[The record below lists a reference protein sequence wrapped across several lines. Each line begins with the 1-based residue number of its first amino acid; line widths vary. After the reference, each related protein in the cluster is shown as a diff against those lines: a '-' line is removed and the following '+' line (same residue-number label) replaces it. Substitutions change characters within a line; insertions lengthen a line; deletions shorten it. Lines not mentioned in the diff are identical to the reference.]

1 MQYSELPLP
10 VLHIFSASSSALP
23 HSPGPANGS
32 LYARVRKRSRTKGDM
47 FPQATSGPIP
57 SDLALSASSDSGFS
71 IASQWTGVITAVSP
85 GRGPSEDERTQQRRL
100 LSGVGLEKPQPPLED
115 MTKLPAS
122 SNGEGKMD
130 GDKEGSGQPVNEEA
144 LPSERETDIL
154 DDDEFIPEASPA
166 LDRHSLASI
175 GSLSSESLPE
185 AQQLVQ
191 SGSGYST
198 PSTYTTQSWV
208 QQQQAVDAP
217 EGEEQTDQGWD
228 SPVDTPPLIGPDTL
242 SVPDMPNTGTSR
254 REAVQRR
261 VEGGVGVERSPVQ
274 MDSDKH
280 STHTTYVQH
289 SPHATHTPLPS
300 GEPCGQEE
308 LASLVT
314 DMDESIEQ
322 LNRLILDLDPTFIP
336 VPTRHPALPLSRS
349 ASLHTNGIRQ
359 TTTDANTS
367 QSGWKH
373 RQASDVTD
381 YPGFHSPGWSGAQ
394 TFQNSL
400 IFRPNLLPSQHG
412 RLYRMEDYEGQTP
425 VTESCDI
432 VPPTPAFPVSPP
444 TPYVKSCPVVSYLR
458 HSKGQWEMS
467 RTSQDSRSFLDGS
480 MNQTPASSNGE
491 LFCSEVSFTPATC
504 QRMFGSMHSVPSRS
518 TLPHTNS
525 QTPPPVWLDRTPMS
539 LSSPFL
545 PPSSSSLSPL
555 SLLNAHRS
563 PLGAQRDLEWSG
575 GQSRCERNQDAQS
588 QGDIVSLLLGNGHL
602 GLEDS
607 LLEAVEGLGGLDL
620 GLGLGEDG
628 LTGLPPVLPEKR
640 VPGLAGSRSPS
651 LSGLSSP
658 HSGSSLSIPFPS
670 AMTPAPF
677 RGLSPGGGGAPLP
690 VSDPFSS
697 KQDNV
702 KFVQDTS
709 KFWYKPDISRDQAIG
724 VLKDKEPG
732 SFIVRD
738 SHSFRG
744 AYGLAIKVATPPPS
758 VLTQSKKVGGDLSNE
773 LVRHFL
779 IECTQKGVQ
788 LKGCPNE
795 PYFGSLTALICQHSI
810 TPLALPCKL
819 IIPERETSDPS
830 TQSVTNSAAE
840 LLKQGA
846 ACSVWFLGSVELESL
861 TGYQAVQKA
870 ASLTLAMDPPPTS
883 TVVNFKVST
892 QGITLTDNQ
901 RKLFFRRHYT
911 VNTVI
916 FCALDP
922 QDRKWTRDGCSSAK
936 IFGFVARKSMSGTE
950 NVCHLFAEHDPE
962 QPASAIVNFVSKVMI
977 GSLKK

>member
-1 MQYSELPLP
+1 
-10 VLHIFSASSSALP
+10 
-23 HSPGPANGS
+23 
-32 LYARVRKRSRTKGDM
+32 M

-57 SDLALSASSDSGFS
+57 SGLALSASSDSGFS

-100 LSGVGLEKPQPPLED
+100 LSGVGLEKAQPPLED

-130 GDKEGSGQPVNEEA
+130 GDKEGLGQPVNEEA

-198 PSTYTTQSWV
+198 TYTTQSWV
-208 QQQQAVDAP
+208 QQAVDAP

-261 VEGGVGVERSPVQ
+261 MEGGVGVERSPEVTTHVQ
-274 MDSDKH
+274 H
-280 STHTTYVQH
+280 STHATHT
-289 SPHATHTPLPS
+289 THTPLPS
-300 GEPCGQEE
+300 GEPYGQEE

-336 VPTRHPALPLSRS
+336 VPTRHPVPPLSRS
-349 ASLHTNGIRQ
+349 VSLHTNGISQ
-359 TTTDANTS
+359 TTTHANAS

-400 IFRPNLLPSQHG
+400 IFRPNLLPSQRG
-412 RLYRMEDYEGQTP
+412 RLYRMEDYEGQAP

-444 TPYVKSCPVVSYLR
+444 TPYMKSCPVVSYMR

-467 RTSQDSRSFLDGS
+467 RTSQDSQSFLDSS

-491 LFCSEVSFTPATC
+491 LFCSEVSFTPTTC
-504 QRMFGSMHSVPSRS
+504 QRMFGSMHSVSSR

-525 QTPPPVWLDRTPMS
+525 
-539 LSSPFL
+539 
-545 PPSSSSLSPL
+545 
-555 SLLNAHRS
+555 LLNVHRS
-563 PLGAQRDLEWSG
+563 PLGAQRDLEGSG
-575 GQSRCERNQDAQS
+575 GQSWGERNQDAQS
-588 QGDIVSLLLGNGHL
+588 QGDLVSLLLGNGHL

-620 GLGLGEDG
+620 GLGLGEG
-628 LTGLPPVLPEKR
+628 RLTGLPPVLPEKR
-640 VPGLAGSRSPS
+640 VPALAGSRSPS

-690 VSDPFSS
+690 GSDPFSS

-724 VLKDKEPG
+724 VLKDREPG

-744 AYGLAIKVATPPPS
+744 AYGLAMKVATPPPS
-758 VLTQSKKVGGDLSNE
+758 VLTQSKK
-773 LVRHFL
+773 
-779 IECTQKGVQ
+779 
-788 LKGCPNE
+788 
-795 PYFGSLTALICQHSI
+795 GSLTVLVCQHSI

-922 QDRKWTRDGCSSAK
+922 QDRKWTRDRCSSAK
-936 IFGFVARKSMSGTE
+936 IFGFVARKSVSGTE
-950 NVCHLFAEHDPE
+950 NVCHLFAEHNPE
-962 QPASAIVNFVSKVMI
+962 QPASAIVNFVSKVLI

>member
-1 MQYSELPLP
+1 
-10 VLHIFSASSSALP
+10 
-23 HSPGPANGS
+23 
-32 LYARVRKRSRTKGDM
+32 M
-47 FPQATSGPIP
+47 FPLTSSGPIP
-57 SDLALSASSDSGFS
+57 SDLALSANSDSGLS

-85 GRGPSEDERTQQRRL
+85 GRGPSEDEGNQQRRL
-100 LSGVGLEKPQPPLED
+100 LSGVGLEKAQPPLEN
-115 MTKLPAS
+115 MTKLLDS
-122 SNGEGKMD
+122 SNGEGKLD
-130 GDKEGSGQPVNEEA
+130 GDKEGLGQPVNGEA

-154 DDDEFIPEASPA
+154 DDDEVIPEASPT
-166 LDRHSLASI
+166 LDRHSSASI
-175 GSLSSESLPE
+175 GSLSSEILPE

-198 PSTYTTQSWV
+198 PSTHNTQSWV
-208 QQQQAVDAP
+208 QQQQMVDAP
-217 EGEEQTDQGWD
+217 EGEEQTDRWWD

-261 VEGGVGVERSPVQ
+261 VEEGVGVERSPVQ

-280 STHTTYVQH
+280 STHTTYATHTTHVQH
-289 SPHATHTPLPS
+289 TTHATHHTHTPSPS

-308 LASLVT
+308 LASLAT

-322 LNRLILDLDPTFIP
+322 LNQLILDLDPTFIP

-349 ASLHTNGIRQ
+349 ASLHTNGISQ
-359 TTTDANTS
+359 TTTEANAS

-400 IFRPNLLPSQHG
+400 IFRPNLFPSQRG
-412 RLYRMEDYEGQTP
+412 RLYRMNSVDYEGQTP

-432 VPPTPAFPVSPP
+432 VPSTPAFPVSPP
-444 TPYVKSCPVVSYLR
+444 TPYVKSFPPISYLR

-467 RTSQDSRSFLDGS
+467 RTSQDSRSFLDSS

-504 QRMFGSMHSVPSRS
+504 QRMFGSMHSVSSRS

-525 QTPPPVWLDRTPMS
+525 QTPPPVWLDKTPMS

-563 PLGAQRDLEWSG
+563 PLGAQRDLEGSG
-575 GQSRCERNQDAQS
+575 GQSRGERNQGAQS
-588 QGDIVSLLLGNGHL
+588 QGDLVSLLGNGHL

-607 LLEAVEGLGGLDL
+607 LLEAVEGLGPLDL
-620 GLGLGEDG
+620 GLGLGEGG

-677 RGLSPGGGGAPLP
+677 RALSPGVGGGPLP
-690 VSDPFSS
+690 GSDPFSS
-697 KQDNV
+697 KQDSV

-724 VLKDKEPG
+724 VLKDREPG

-738 SHSFRG
+738 SHSFQG
-744 AYGLAIKVATPPPS
+744 AYGLAMKVATPPPS

-795 PYFGSLTALICQHSI
+795 PYFGSLTALVCQHSI

-819 IIPERETSDPS
+819 IIPERDPLEETSDPS

-846 ACSVWFLGSVELESL
+846 ACNVWFLGSVELESL

-883 TVVNFKVST
+883 TVVNFKVSA

>member
-1 MQYSELPLP
+1 M
-10 VLHIFSASSSALP
+10 IKRALP

-32 LYARVRKRSRTKGDM
+32 LYARVRKRSSNKGGDM

-57 SDLALSASSDSGFS
+57 SDLALSAGSDSGFS

-85 GRGPSEDERTQQRRL
+85 GRRSSEDERTQQRRL
-100 LSGVGLEKPQPPLED
+100 LYGVGLEKAQPPLED

-130 GDKEGSGQPVNEEA
+130 GDKEGLGQPVNEEA

-154 DDDEFIPEASPA
+154 DDDKFIPEASPA

-261 VEGGVGVERSPVQ
+261 MEGGVGVERSPVQ

-280 STHTTYVQH
+280 STHTTYATH
-289 SPHATHTPLPS
+289 TTHTPLPS
-300 GEPCGQEE
+300 GEPYGQEE

-314 DMDESIEQ
+314 DMDESIER

-336 VPTRHPALPLSRS
+336 VPNRHPVPPPLSRS
-349 ASLHTNGIRQ
+349 APPPHQWDKPNDNPRQ
-359 TTTDANTS
+359 RQPIS
-367 QSGWKH
+367 RGWKH

-400 IFRPNLLPSQHG
+400 IFRPNLLPSQRG

-425 VTESCDI
+425 VMESCDI

-444 TPYVKSCPVVSYLR
+444 TPYVKSCPVVSYMR
-458 HSKGQWEMS
+458 HGKGQWDMS
-467 RTSQDSRSFLDGS
+467 RTSLDSRSFLDSS

-504 QRMFGSMHSVPSRS
+504 QRMFGSMHSVSSR

-525 QTPPPVWLDRTPMS
+525 
-539 LSSPFL
+539 
-545 PPSSSSLSPL
+545 
-555 SLLNAHRS
+555 LLNVHRS
-563 PLGAQRDLEWSG
+563 PLGAQRDLEGSG
-575 GQSRCERNQDAQS
+575 GQSWGERNHDAQS
-588 QGDIVSLLLGNGHL
+588 QGDLVSLLLGNGHL

-607 LLEAVEGLGGLDL
+607 LLEAMEGLGVLDL
-620 GLGLGEDG
+620 GLGLGEGG

-690 VSDPFSS
+690 GSDPFSS

-724 VLKDKEPG
+724 VLKDREPG

-744 AYGLAIKVATPPPS
+744 AYGLAMKVATPPPS

-795 PYFGSLTALICQHSI
+795 PYFGSLTALVCQHSI

-870 ASLTLAMDPPPTS
+870 ASRTLAMDPPPTS

-936 IFGFVARKSMSGTE
+936 IFGFVARKSTSGTE

-962 QPASAIVNFVSKVMI
+962 QPATAIVNFVSKVLI